1 MCPPGPMNWPRRC
14 FMVPLAR
21 IGLRPS
27 RRWAVRLPLQ
37 ARIGPKGW
45 TPFSTNA
52 PQILAEIELMKDL
65 TVNDAIAFDLPVPFQ
80 GRHLIAGTWVEGA
93 ETFERRSPSHGAV
106 VSVSAKGD
114 ATVTEQAIHA
124 ARATFDT
131 GVWSRLSGKD
141 RATVLLRVADLIE
154 ANVDRIAVQETLE
167 SGKPISQARG
177 EVGGAADLWRY
188 AASLARTMHGDSHNT
203 LGDEMLGVVLK
214 EPIGVVSIITPWNFP
229 FWILSQ
235 KLPFALAAGCTVVV
249 KPSEMTPSSTVMMG
263 ELLTDAGLPSGV
275 CNIVLG
281 HGEPVG
287 SVMATHKDVDMVTF
301 TGSTAVG
308 KLITGA
314 ASGTLKKVALELGGK
329 NPQVICPDADLDS
342 AADAVTFGVYF
353 NVGQCCNASSRI
365 IVHED
370 IAPDFVAHV
379 VALSR
384 KVKFGDPLD
393 PDTQVGAIVTAEHNA
408 KIAGYVRDAVADG
421 AKLELGGDAL
431 DVGGLGAQFYKP
443 TVITNVTPDM
453 AIAREEVFGPVLVVL
468 TYRTLEEAIALVN
481 DSDYGLS
488 AGIWSENVHTCM
500 EFARRAQVGTVWTNT
515 WMDGFAELAFG
526 GVKQSGQGREIG
538 RYGFEEFLEVKSL
551 VMRIGRSRA
560 PWVQDDA

>member
-1 MCPPGPMNWPRRC
+1 
-14 FMVPLAR
+14 
-21 IGLRPS
+21 
-27 RRWAVRLPLQ
+27 
-37 ARIGPKGW
+37 
-45 TPFSTNA
+45 
-52 PQILAEIELMKDL
+52 MKDL
-65 TVNDAIAFDLPVPFQ
+65 TINDAIEFDLPAPFK
-80 GRHLIAGTWVEGA
+80 GRHMIAGGWVESA
-93 ETFERRSPSHGAV
+93 ETFERVSPSHGTV
-106 VSVSAKGD
+106 VSVSAKGG
-114 ATVTEQAIHA
+114 AAETEQAIRA
-124 ARATFDT
+124 AKDARDA
-131 GVWSRLSGKD
+131 GVWSRISGKA
-141 RATVLLRVADLIE
+141 RAAVLLRVADLIE
-154 ANVDRIAVQETLE
+154 ANVDRIALQETLE
-167 SGKPISQARG
+167 SGKPISQSRG

-188 AASLARTMHGDSHNT
+188 AASLARSVHGDSHNT
-203 LGDEMLGVVLK
+203 LGEDMLGVVLK

-263 ELLTDAGLPSGV
+263 ELLMEAGLPAGV

-281 HGEPVG
+281 YGQPVG
-287 SVMATHKDVDMVTF
+287 SLMSTHKDISMVTF

-308 KLITGA
+308 KLITQA
-314 ASGTLKKVALELGGK
+314 SSGTLKKVALELGGK
-329 NPQVICPDADLDS
+329 NPQVICLDADLDS

-353 NVGQCCNASSRI
+353 NVGQCCNSSSRI

-370 IAPDFVAHV
+370 IVEDFVARV

-408 KIAGYVRDAVADG
+408 KIDEYVRAAVANG
-421 AKLELGGDAL
+421 AKLELGGDVL
-431 DVGGLGAQFYKP
+431 PVLGLGAQFYQP
-443 TVITNVTPDM
+443 TVISNVSPDM

-468 TYRTLEEAIALVN
+468 TYRTQDEAIALVN

-488 AGIWSENVHTCM
+488 AGIWSENVHTCL
-500 EFARRAQVGTVWTNT
+500 EFARRAEAGTVWTNT
-515 WMDGFAELAFG
+515 WMDGYPELAFG

-551 VMRIGRSRA
+551 VMRVGRSRA
-560 PWVQDDA
+560 PWVQNDA

>member
-1 MCPPGPMNWPRRC
+1 MND
-14 FMVPLAR
+14 MT
-21 IGLRPS
+21 IN
-27 RRWAVRLPLQ
+27 
-37 ARIGPKGW
+37 
-45 TPFSTNA
+45 T
-52 PQILAEIELMKDL
+52 
-65 TVNDAIAFDLPVPFQ
+65 AIAYDLPPVFT
-80 GRHLIAGTWVEGA
+80 GRHLIDGAWIDSAAQFDRRAPSHDRVVSRSALGGVA
-93 ETFERRSPSHGAV
+93 ETEA
-106 VSVSAKGD
+106 
-114 ATVTEQAIHA
+114 AIAA
-124 ARATFDT
+124 ARRAFEA
-131 GVWSRLSGKD
+131 GSWSRISGKA
-141 RATVLLRVADLIE
+141 RAEVLLRVADLIE

-188 AASLARTMHGDSHNT
+188 AASLARASHGDSHNT
-203 LGDEMLGVVLK
+203 LGEDMLGVVLK

-263 ELLTDAGLPSGV
+263 ELLIEAGLPAGV

-281 HGEPVG
+281 HGDPVG
-287 SVMATHKDVDMVTF
+287 SLMSSHADVDMVTF

-308 KLITGA
+308 KLITQA

-353 NVGQCCNASSRI
+353 NVGQCCNSSSRI

-370 IAPDFVAHV
+370 IAEAFVARV

-384 KVKFGDPLD
+384 QVRFGDPLD
-393 PDTQVGAIVTAEHNA
+393 PTTQVGAIVTAEHNA
-408 KIAGYVRDAVADG
+408 KIDGYVRDARNAG
-421 AKLELGGDAL
+421 ATIALGGAAL
-431 DVGGLGAQFYKP
+431 RVEGLGPQFYQP
-443 TVITNVTPDM
+443 TVVTGVTPDM
-453 AIAREEVFGPVLVVL
+453 AIAREEVFGPVLTVL
-468 TYRTLEEAIALVN
+468 TYRTLDQAISLVN

-488 AGIWSENVHTCM
+488 AGIWSENIHTCL
-500 EFARRAQVGTVWTNT
+500 EFARRAEAGTVWTNT
-515 WMDGFAELAFG
+515 WMDGFPELAFG

-538 RYGFEEFLEVKSL
+538 HYGFEEFLEVKSV

-560 PWVQDDA
+560 PWVTTHA